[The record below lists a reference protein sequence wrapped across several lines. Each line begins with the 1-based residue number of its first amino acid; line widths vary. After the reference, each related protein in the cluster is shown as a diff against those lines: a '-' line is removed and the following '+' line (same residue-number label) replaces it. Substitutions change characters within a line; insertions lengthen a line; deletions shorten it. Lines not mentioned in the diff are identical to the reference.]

1 MRVAIATDAWEPQV
15 NGVVRSLRETA
26 RALAPLG
33 VEVVF
38 VTPEG
43 YRTLP
48 MPSYPEIR
56 LSLVAHGDIGRRL
69 DGLKPDA
76 VHIATEGPIGW
87 AARAACGHRRWSFT
101 TSYHTRFPEYL
112 AARLPVP
119 LSWSYA
125 LLQRFHA
132 AAARTLVSTETLRRE
147 LAGRGFERLGIW
159 SRGVDT
165 ELFRPRPDAALGFT
179 GPVFLYVG
187 RVAVEKNLEA
197 FLRLDLPGTKV
208 VVGDGPARASLQQR
222 YPAAKFLGVQTGE
235 ALARVYA
242 GSDVFVFPSLTDTYG
257 VVLLEAAASGLPIA
271 AFPVPGPIDVVG
283 DTDVAVLDTDLR
295 AACLDALTIPRER
308 CRAFGLSRSWRAAAE
323 QFFGNLVGVDGRT
336 LHLGPAAPTAQAA
349 E

>member
-1 MRVAIATDAWEPQV
+1 MRIAIATDAWEPQV

-26 RALAPLG
+26 KALAPQG

-43 YRTLP
+43 FATLP

-56 LSLVAHGDIGRRL
+56 LSLVAHGEIGRRL
-69 DGLKPDA
+69 DRLRPDA

-87 AARAACGHRRWSFT
+87 AARAACRRRGWAFT

-125 LLQRFHA
+125 VLRRFHA

-147 LAGRGFERLGIW
+147 LSGRGFERLGIW

-165 ELFRPRPDAALGFT
+165 DLFRPRAEPAPELSR
-179 GPVFLYVG
+179 PVFLYVG

-197 FLRLDLPGTKV
+197 FLRLDLPGSKV
-208 VVGDGPARASLQQR
+208 VVGDGPARAALRQR
-222 YPAAKFLGVQTGE
+222 YPAARFLGVLTGE
-235 ALARVYA
+235 ALARIYA
-242 GSDVFVFPSLTDTYG
+242 ASDVFVFPSLTDTYG

-271 AFPVPGPIDVVG
+271 AFPVAGPIDVVG
-283 DTDVAVLDTDLR
+283 DTDVAVLDSDLR
-295 AACLDALTIPRER
+295 AACLDALAIPRER
-308 CRAFGLSRSWRAAAE
+308 CRAFGLSRSWAAAAAE
-323 QFFGNLVGVDGRT
+323 FLGNLVGVGGEP
-336 LHLGPAAPTAQAA
+336 LAALPPPDHKAAA